1 MASFGKNRGE
11 SEEQKVIKSL
21 QQQNLIIQM
30 IKGQLVELMEENYNF
45 YKEYTVKISKEQDF
59 DKHVKNGLT
68 PKTIFVVVKF
78 GGASINFG
86 QTVLPVTFTVLSEQN
101 KCDIAYTLLTDY
113 VNKYNLESNQDLTI
127 KQVYESPS
135 VSSNFNVAFEGYR
148 SVLNVTAFFVI
159 SENANFFEYWY
170 YKLDNF
176 VLNNEINNIFTIELT
191 NQVKFIEKIKELF
204 GGINSNLKLKFIK
217 ELEQTNLNGNIWLL
231 EKDDKE
237 ICKKQKLEDFG
248 INIRN
253 LTEDQGYNQ
262 MTINF
267 DISCDLII
275 ENIPTITK
283 IGSWDAVPDT
293 QPFFNRSNF
302 AETEIKTGHLTFSFT
317 TFLLSNIEI
326 VNDALKI
333 AFKKNSVNLPFLIA
347 TTFKSEELNTVEK
360 YKLLSLNY
368 QQDLGDIPVISL
380 TFGM

>member
-1 MASFGKNRGE
+1 MT
-11 SEEQKVIKSL
+11 SL
-21 QQQNLIIQM
+21 EQQNSIIQM
-30 IKGQLVELMEENYNF
+30 IRNQLTELMEENYNL
-45 YKEYTVKISKEQDF
+45 YKDYDVKIAKEQDF
-59 DKHVKNGLT
+59 DKHMKNGQIKA
-68 PKTIFVVVKF
+68 KTIYVVIKF

-170 YKLDNF
+170 YKLNNF
-176 VLNNEINNIFTIELT
+176 IINNENSEIFNTKLVNE
-191 NQVKFIEKIKELF
+191 NKFIEKMKNIFGNVSSKLEVCFVKELD
-204 GGINSNLKLKFIK
+204 
-217 ELEQTNLNGNIWLL
+217 QTNLNDYVWTLTKND
-231 EKDDKE
+231 ED

-248 INIRN
+248 ISINSID
-253 LTEDQGYNQ
+253 EKYNGSRIELY
-262 MTINF
+262 IN
-267 DISCDLII
+267 CDLVI
-275 ENIPTITK
+275 ESIPTITK